1 MRMLVAAMCGLF
13 LAGTA
18 AAHDFKVGEITIDH
32 PWARPAAKG
41 NSAAYLV
48 IQNAGPA
55 DRLVSA
61 ATDVAGTVEMHST
74 TIDAQ
79 GVGRMVQVQA
89 IDVPQGA
96 EAKLAPGGLHI
107 MLIGLKQP
115 LAEGQEFPLTLTFE
129 KAGAVTVEVAVEK
142 TASHGAAGSDGGHG
156 HGTTTN

>member
-1 MRMLVAAMCGLF
+1 MRTLVAAMCGLF

-18 AAHDFKVGEITIDH
+18 LAHDFKVGEITIDH
-32 PWARPAAKG
+32 PWARPAAQG

-61 ATDVAGTVEMHST
+61 ATDVAGAVELRST

-107 MLIGLKQP
+107 RLVGLKQP

-142 TASHGAAGSDGGHG
+142 TASHGATGEGSHN